1 MRDKRNKPKIK
12 LTEKERLMFY
22 FKMGPGKSKKVF
34 VA

>member
-1 MRDKRNKPKIK
+1 MRDKNNKPKIK

-22 FKMGPGKSKKVF
+22 FKCGPGRFKKVF